1 MSDKKDSIKK
11 NLEDILKVS
20 PKVKSIKRTPQKI
33 KRKEQFCEM
42 LDALKY
48 VNDRAVSM
56 KTEIGVDFILYEEP
70 FFAIIEPLIELSF
83 SKKQQALIN
92 WWVYDKWTH
101 SEGVLILT
109 DQETGEEIP
118 TDTPEELYELL
129 QII

>member
-1 MSDKKDSIKK
+1 MSDRKDSIKK
-11 NLEDILKVS
+11 DLEDILKVS
-20 PKVKSIKRTPQKI
+20 PKVRSVKRTPQKI

-70 FFAIIEPLIELSF
+70 FFAIIEPLIELAF

-92 WWVYDKWTH
+92 WWVYDKFTH
-101 SEGVLILT
+101 PEGVLILT
-109 DQETGEEIP
+109 DQDSGEEIP

>member
-48 VNDRAVSM
+48 VNDRAISM

-101 SEGVLILT
+101 PEGVLILT
-109 DQETGEEIP
+109 DQDSGEEIP

-129 QII
+129 QTI